1 MISRLFDV
9 LWVLELKTED
19 FYEVFEDFYYDID
32 QEDFEPIMA
41 RVDEEIENMELYFLE
56 EYEREY
62 KDLLVVSNMER
73 EFWEGEEAKKPK
85 QKKPRKRKK
94 IDKITIINQQ
104 LQKLF
109 QEREEFFSTIN
120 VSFGCKEDKD
130 DLLFKIDHRIIKDP
144 GQSYALRERKSEF
157 KQQAE
162 EINAVDHE
170 EARIFNTK
178 FRIKYSELMKQKKGE
193 IGEGDLKKPSPTPVN
208 NTVVLSEKAIREK
221 VERNLA
227 LQWIRKKT
235 SSCFIEEKPKIAD
248 REKEK
253 NQEVNS
259 KTETVDSVRLT
270 DLGVRTTVR
279 ERKRKQGKKIPKVTK
294 TIVKKDSNSKGRK
307 NNSKNAK
314 KSIETP
320 SQLKATTI
328 PSNNIIVESVVRK
341 SNSKSR
347 EKIKEIVNGENVKF
361 NLRSKSRSKEAKNL
375 KLSSGKEIN
384 KEKQAE
390 DIEIFGNSAVQIIES
405 SSTEMKN
412 DQNDE
417 EEKSKENMAL
427 FKGKSRE
434 KETVF
439 LDDDV
444 NNAEYDGKEL
454 ESDEVLPEIG
464 TNNGFKEK
472 FIAPPLSEEDCF
484 VREKLSFISKF
495 KYLN

>member
-9 LWVLELKTED
+9 LWVLELRMED
-19 FYEVFEDFYYDID
+19 FYEVFEDFYYDLD
-32 QEDFEPIMA
+32 QEDFEPIMM
-41 RVDEEIENMELYFLE
+41 RVYEEIDHMELCFLE

-94 IDKITIINQQ
+94 VDKISIINQQ

-120 VSFGCKEDKD
+120 VSFGCKDKD
-130 DLLFKIDHRIIKDP
+130 DLTFKIDHRITKEP
-144 GQSYALRERKSEF
+144 GQSYSLRERKTDF
-157 KQQAE
+157 KQME
-162 EINAVDHE
+162 ECDAVDHE

-178 FRIKYSELMKQKKGE
+178 FKIRYSELMKQKKNE
-193 IGEGDLKKPSPTPVN
+193 IAESEPKKPSLSPVK
-208 NTVVLSEKAIREK
+208 TVMLSEQAIKEK

-235 SSCFIEEKPKIAD
+235 SYPSCFIEEKPRIMDK
-248 REKEK
+248 EKEK

-259 KTETVDSVRLT
+259 KTETVRLT
-270 DLGVRTTVR
+270 DLGVRTMK
-279 ERKRKQGKKIPKVTK
+279 EKKKQGKKLPKVTK
-294 TIVKKDSNSKGRK
+294 TIAKKDNRGRK
-307 NNSKNAK
+307 KGLKNAK
-314 KSIETP
+314 KSVETQFQQTP
-320 SQLKATTI
+320 
-328 PSNNIIVESVVRK
+328 PSNNLLIETAVRK
-341 SNSKSR
+341 SNSKSKER
-347 EKIKEIVNGENVKF
+347 IKEIVNENVKF
-361 NLRSKSRSKEAKNL
+361 NLRSKSRSKETKNPRL
-375 KLSSGKEIN
+375 SGKDIN
-384 KEKQAE
+384 KESVL
-390 DIEIFGNSAVQIIES
+390 GNSAVQIIES

-417 EEKSKENMAL
+417 ELREEKGKEKTAF

-444 NNAEYDGKEL
+444 NAVSEYEEQAKDL
-454 ESDEVLPEIG
+454 EEQEGLPEQEE
-464 TNNGFKEK
+464 NNRSKHN
-472 FIAPPLSEEDCF
+472 FIASPLTEDCF
-484 VREKLSFISKF
+484 VSKKL
-495 KYLN
+495 

>member
-9 LWVLELKTED
+9 LWVLELRMED
-19 FYEVFEDFYYDID
+19 FYDVFEDFYYDID
-32 QEDFEPIMA
+32 QEDFEPIMM
-41 RVDEEIENMELYFLE
+41 RVEEEIENMELCFLE

-120 VSFGCKEDKD
+120 VSFGCKDKD
-130 DLLFKIDHRIIKDP
+130 DLTFKIDHRFTKDP
-144 GQSYALRERKSEF
+144 GQSYALRERKTEL
-157 KQQAE
+157 KQKE
-162 EINAVDHE
+162 ECDAVDHE

-178 FRIKYSELMKQKKGE
+178 FRIRYSELMKQKKGE
-193 IGEGDLKKPSPTPVN
+193 IAESEPKKPSPDPMKAVM
-208 NTVVLSEKAIREK
+208 LSEQAIKEK

-235 SSCFIEEKPKIAD
+235 SYPSCFIEEKPKID

-259 KTETVDSVRLT
+259 KTETVRLT
-270 DLGVRTTVR
+270 DLGARIVR
-279 ERKRKQGKKIPKVTK
+279 EKKKKQGKKIPKVTK
-294 TIVKKDSNSKGRK
+294 TIVKKDSKGRK
-307 NNSKNAK
+307 KNVKNAK
-314 KSIETP
+314 KSVETQLKTTTP
-320 SQLKATTI
+320 SD
-328 PSNNIIVESVVRK
+328 NIMNESVRK
-341 SNSKSR
+341 SNSKSK
-347 EKIKEIVNGENVKF
+347 EKIKEIVNVENVKF
-361 NLRSKSRSKEAKNL
+361 NLRSKSRSKEAKNPI
-375 KLSSGKEIN
+375 KRSGKDN
-384 KEKQAE
+384 SKEKKQAE
-390 DIEIFGNSAVQIIES
+390 YIDILGNSVVQIIES

-417 EEKSKENMAL
+417 EEKGKENNAF

-444 NNAEYDGKEL
+444 NAVSEYEEQL
-454 ESDEVLPEIG
+454 ESDEVLPELE
-464 TNNGFKEK
+464 TNNGFKENS
-472 FIAPPLSEEDCF
+472 IAPPLSEDCF
-484 VREKLSFISKF
+484 VREFINKF
-495 KYLN
+495 KYFINMR